1 VLRGEFLQWTHYRN
15 LAICDYPPLYHRPL
29 VGLTRQSLVIRCLLV
44 PCARILSR
52 GKSLLGHGQAKS
64 LTYERAEPVG
74 SRLSC
79 AETGVCSSRRS
90 HKEGYQIIL
99 LKFINFV
106 PQGTLINPHP
116 NKAIENRFILSML
129 LTFAILIAEVIGGF
143 WTGSLAL
150 LSDAAH
156 VLMDV
161 FVLGLSYLA
170 LRLSSMPADD
180 RHTYGFHRLEVLAAL
195 INGVTLGA
203 IAIEIFSEAWQRWF
217 HLQPVKSAEMLVIA
231 VIGLVVNLVVAF
243 VFGGHEHEHDHEGE
257 DGAEAHEE
265 AEDLNVRSTL
275 LHVIGDAVS
284 SVGVIVAA
292 GVIWFTGWEWVD
304 PLMSVFIGIIIVLSS
319 WRVLKSSLHI
329 LVEGVPEHLSVD
341 KIGAS
346 IGGVPG
352 VLDVHD
358 LHVWSICSGHV
369 ALSAHVITAD
379 QTIADS
385 NGIMAELKARLR
397 QFGIEHTTI
406 QFECAACGQ
415 GSDLSVASSTS
426 SSQIASL

>member
-1 VLRGEFLQWTHYRN
+1 MPPHTNPALEKRFLLS
-15 LAICDYPPLYHRPL
+15 LA
-29 VGLTRQSLVIRCLLV
+29 LTL
-44 PCARILSR
+44 
-52 GKSLLGHGQAKS
+52 
-64 LTYERAEPVG
+64 
-74 SRLSC
+74 
-79 AETGVCSSRRS
+79 
-90 HKEGYQIIL
+90 
-99 LKFINFV
+99 
-106 PQGTLINPHP
+106 
-116 NKAIENRFILSML
+116 
-129 LTFAILIAEVIGGF
+129 AILIAEVLGGF
-143 WTGSLAL
+143 WTSSLAL

-156 VLMDV
+156 VFMDV
-161 FVLGLSYLA
+161 FALGLSYLA
-170 LRLSSMPADD
+170 LRLSDLPADD
-180 RHTYGFHRLEVLAAL
+180 RHTYGFHRLEVIAAL

-203 IAIEIFSEAWQRWF
+203 IAIEIFSEAWHRWF
-217 HLQPVKSAEMLVIA
+217 NPQPVKSAEMLVIA

-243 VFGGHEHEHDHEGE
+243 VLGGHEHEHDHAGE
-257 DGAEAHEE
+257 EGAEAHED
-265 AEDLNVRSTL
+265 AEDLNIRSAF
-275 LHVIGDAVS
+275 LHVVGDAVS

-329 LVEGVPEHLSVD
+329 LIEGVPEHLSVE

-346 IGGVPG
+346 MAGVPG

-415 GSDLSVASSTS
+415 G
-426 SSQIASL
+426 ISLCR